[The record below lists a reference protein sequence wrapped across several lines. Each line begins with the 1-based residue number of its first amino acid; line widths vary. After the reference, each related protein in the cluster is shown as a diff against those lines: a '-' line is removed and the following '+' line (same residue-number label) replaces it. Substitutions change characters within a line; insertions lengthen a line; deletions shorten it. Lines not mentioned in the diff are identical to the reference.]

1 MPTKAGRLTRQT
13 QRYLGFAA
21 ADYIGLTSTQ
31 QARVFGVVGRRGNHL
46 AGVKR
51 RLRSR
56 TSVDDYHRLK
66 YLMEI
71 AASLRILLKTQ
82 ERAGKWMNQLN
93 MDFDN
98 KSPKEMIVPG
108 YLPDM
113 RRVAHRLETLVKAK
127 TKKRAR

>member
-1 MPTKAGRLTRQT
+1 MPTKVGRLTRQT
-13 QRYLGFAA
+13 QRYLGFAG
-21 ADYIGLTSTQ
+21 ADYIGLTLTQ
-31 QARVFGVVGRRGNHL
+31 QARVFGVVGRRGDDL

-82 ERAGKWMNQLN
+82 ERASKWMNQLN
-93 MDFDN
+93 TDFDN

-108 YLPDM
+108 HLPDM
-113 RRVAHRLETLVKAK
+113 ERVARRLETLVKAK
-127 TKKRAR
+127 TKKRVR